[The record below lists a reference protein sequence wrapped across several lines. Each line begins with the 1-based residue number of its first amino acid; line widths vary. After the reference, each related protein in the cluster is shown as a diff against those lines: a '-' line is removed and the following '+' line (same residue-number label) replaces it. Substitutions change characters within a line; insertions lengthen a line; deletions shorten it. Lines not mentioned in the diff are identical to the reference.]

1 MSEKTAV
8 IHDWLN
14 GMRGGEKVLEE
25 ILKIFPEADIF
36 TLFLESKKISET
48 IRQHRILTSSLNRFS
63 WVRRHYPFFIPLFP
77 GSVEEF
83 NLQDYRLVLSSSHC
97 VAKGVI
103 PAPDATHIGYI
114 HSPMRYAWD
123 QYYPYFGR
131 YHGIRRGFIRR
142 QMSRLRTWDVASSAR
157 VDHFIANSDY
167 VRKRIEK
174 FYRREATVIHPP
186 VDTDFFQPAVRP
198 SRDYYLLVSALVP
211 YKRVGVLVDAFNRIG
226 SRLVIVGRGTEE
238 GNLRRQAGKNIE
250 FTGSVTPDRLR
261 ELYQNARAL
270 VFCGVEDFGIFFG
283 EALACGT
290 PLVAYGRGG
299 VRDIGEEGKSAI
311 FFAQQTP
318 ESLIDALKIFEK
330 SDFDTDEIR
339 RGSLRFSP
347 DHFRRKFRTFVEERV
362 R

>member
-1 MSEKTAV
+1 MSEKIAV

-25 ILKIFPEADIF
+25 ILKIFPQADVF
-36 TLFLESKKISET
+36 TLFLESHQISDA
-48 IRQHRILTSSLNRFS
+48 IRQHRIFTSSLNRFS

-77 GSVEEF
+77 ARIEEF
-83 NLQDYRLVLSSSHC
+83 DLQDYRLVLSSSHC
-97 VAKGVI
+97 VAKGIV

-131 YHGIRRGFIRR
+131 YRGLRRAFIRR

-157 VDHFIANSDY
+157 VDHFIANSTF
-167 VRKRIEK
+167 VQKRIEK
-174 FYRREATVIHPP
+174 FYRRDSTVIHPP
-186 VDTDFFQPAVRP
+186 VDTDFFRPAARP

-211 YKRVGVLVDAFNRIG
+211 YKQVGVLVDAFNRIG
-226 SRLVIVGRGTEE
+226 SRLVIVGRGAEE
-238 GNLRRQAGKNIE
+238 GKLRRQARKNVE
-250 FTGSVTPDRLR
+250 FAGWVTPDRLR

-270 VFCGVEDFGIFFG
+270 VFSGVEDFGIFFG

-290 PLVAYGRGG
+290 PVVAYGRGG
-299 VRDIGEEGKSAI
+299 VRDIAEEGKTGT
-311 FFAQQTP
+311 FFAEQTP
-318 ESLIDALKIFEK
+318 ESLIGALKIFEK
-330 SDFDTDEIR
+330 SDFDSEDIR
-339 RGSLRFSP
+339 RESLRFSP
-347 DHFRRKFRTFVEERV
+347 DHFRRKFKTFIEERT